1 MPIAAPYSFA
11 RGTPEASLSERLREA
26 LADARFALAER
37 EAVAHLLAPEVDPT
51 LLLGFMVEFAAL
63 SVQLQEPVEQFLVAA
78 SGRCEQLGERKAAR
92 ELLRLAHD
100 AIERYADYADDTR
113 ALTLRWNAA
122 HEPELDLTGLLT
134 QPKTRAMRRLFALH
148 NQVVTSDDPWAELA
162 LICELESMTAAVAPL
177 LVLHAERRLGADI
190 RSGMRGVIG
199 TAVVVG
205 AISVMLIK
213 HFKLRTLYGEQVRF
227 EDKKFDKGMIY
238 GGLIFGVGWA
248 ITGAC
253 PGPLFAQIGGGF
265 SIVAV
270 TLLSAIAGTWSYGA
284 LRDKLPH

>member
-1 MPIAAPYSFA
+1 MPIAAPYAFA
-11 RGTPEASLSERLREA
+11 RGTPEASLFEQLRES

-100 AIERYADYADDTR
+100 AIERYADFADDTR

-122 HEPELDLTGLLT
+122 HQPELDLTGLLT
-134 QPKTRAMRRLFALH
+134 QPNTRAMRRLFALH
-148 NQVVTSDDPWAELA
+148 NQLVTSDEPWAELA

-199 TAVVVG
+199 TAVAG
-205 AISVMLIK
+205 DRGRA
-213 HFKLRTLYGEQVRF
+213 RTCLAQLFVDDPARLATIVHTSERLLELYGDF
-227 EDKKFDKGMIY
+227 LDDCM
-238 GGLIFGVGWA
+238 
-248 ITGAC
+248 
-253 PGPLFAQIGGGF
+253 
-265 SIVAV
+265 VA
-270 TLLSAIAGTWSYGA
+270 A
-284 LRDKLPH
+284 LNLARWRERGRAHA